1 MKERAVKEWPET
13 VTIWRR
19 RDNALGFMPEMT
31 PEEKARYGTEN
42 FAFKD
47 YVPQQRVNALVEA
60 LEFYADYERNY
71 LDDQPGEPVGLDRDP
86 ESGMWEMDDY
96 APDQGKRART
106 ALANYKEGEA

>member
-1 MKERAVKEWPET
+1 MKERAVKEWPDIEM
-13 VTIWRR
+13 WRDPAR
-19 RDNALGFMPEMT
+19 PGLGLRFGLDFKNPTEGFPELM
-31 PEEKARYGTEN
+31 R
-42 FAFKD
+42 

-96 APDQGKRART
+96 APDRGKRART